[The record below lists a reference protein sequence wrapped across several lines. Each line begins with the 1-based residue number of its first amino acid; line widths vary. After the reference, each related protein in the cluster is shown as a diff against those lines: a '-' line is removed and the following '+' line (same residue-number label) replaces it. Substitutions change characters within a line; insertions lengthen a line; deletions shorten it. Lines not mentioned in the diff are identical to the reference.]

1 MVIAES
7 DRDLFALF
15 LTIKRK
21 VMKKFLSMT
30 LLLTAMFLTFSACSS
45 DDETNYPDITGSWSK
60 ISETPGEYISSYMEV
75 TWTFNSN
82 NTATQRV
89 ILKFNDVTSRD
100 TSTSFTYE
108 YKGSTITLKNDK
120 ITLEYEI
127 SVSGNKMKLGNAEDG
142 YFDLT
147 KK

>member
-1 MVIAES
+1 
-7 DRDLFALF
+7 
-15 LTIKRK
+15 
-21 VMKKFLSMT
+21 MKKFLSMT

-45 DDETNYPDITGSWSK
+45 DDDETNYPDITGSWSE

-75 TWTFNSN
+75 MWTFNSD

-89 ILKFNDVTSRD
+89 ILKFNNVTSRD
-100 TSTSFTYE
+100 TSTNFTYE

-120 ITLEYEI
+120 VTLDHEI
-127 SVSGNKMKLGNAEDG
+127 SISGNNMKLGNEKDG
-142 YFDLT
+142 YFNLT